1 MLNLS
6 LPWWEFVVRGVVVY
20 FAMLILLRLGGR
32 KQVGQMS
39 PFDFV
44 LLLVLS
50 NAVQNSM
57 NGGDNSLTGG
67 LIIAVALVIANWLM
81 GYLNFKSKK
90 ISELIEGK
98 PEILIHN
105 GKVFEDLLFKEKIT
119 VEELKATL
127 RKSGIFE
134 ITHVKYAVLETT
146 GEISVISK
154 N

>member
-1 MLNLS
+1 MFNLS

-81 GYLNFKSKK
+81 GFMTFRSKK
-90 ISELIEGK
+90 ISGLLEGK

-105 GKVFEDLLFKEKIT
+105 GKIFEDMLMKEKIT
-119 VEELKATL
+119 HEELRSVL
-127 RKSGIFE
+127 RKNGISE
-134 ITHVKYAVLETT
+134 LQHVKYAVLETT
-146 GEISVISK
+146 GEISVIGK
-154 N
+154 T

>member
-1 MLNLS
+1 MFNLS

-67 LIIAVALVIANWLM
+67 LIIAVALVAANWLM
-81 GYLNFKSKK
+81 GFMTFRSKK
-90 ISELIEGK
+90 ISGLLEGK

-105 GKVFEDLLFKEKIT
+105 GKIFEDMLMKEKIT
-119 VEELKATL
+119 HEELRSTL
-127 RKSGIFE
+127 RKNGFSDLQQ
-134 ITHVKYAVLETT
+134 VKYAVLETT
-146 GEISVISK
+146 GEISVIGK
-154 N
+154 T